1 MAARATRPGTEPSA
15 PGRAGPART
24 TSLPASCA
32 RRLRVKRRRRAR
44 MLEAR
49 ADRRLTPADGAAT
62 PPRCPTTPAC
72 KAGRSFFR
80 SFVSLPLIPKQ
91 SDAAVPKLSDAQH
104 SARRA
109 KEVWRPAR
117 AAAVWHVPPTMHT
130 SVPSAP
136 GETAVT
142 TTGAVLVGRVEDVT
156 HTQHLIAVVSTAVC
170 WGAFG
175 LTWVGGALYNASRG
189 PRQSTRAPLGRFA
202 IVVVIAGAIFFAIF
216 RAVPTHT
223 WRSLELQSPWG
234 TGIGLVILLGSTVFT
249 LWARFA
255 LGTMWTLDA
264 VVKEGHAL
272 RTDGPYG
279 ITRHPIYTGILG
291 MLLGSLL
298 LAGVGRSLLLLPVAL
313 VLFEVKLHVEEE
325 LMLATFPDEYPR
337 YRQRV
342 PQLIPGLR
350 IRRVG
355 ADPTQTPGGGRPSG

>member
-1 MAARATRPGTEPSA
+1 
-15 PGRAGPART
+15 
-24 TSLPASCA
+24 
-32 RRLRVKRRRRAR
+32 
-44 MLEAR
+44 
-49 ADRRLTPADGAAT
+49 
-62 PPRCPTTPAC
+62 
-72 KAGRSFFR
+72 
-80 SFVSLPLIPKQ
+80 
-91 SDAAVPKLSDAQH
+91 
-104 SARRA
+104 
-109 KEVWRPAR
+109 
-117 AAAVWHVPPTMHT
+117 MHT
-130 SVPSAP
+130 SVPRAP
-136 GETAVT
+136 GETAVA
-142 TTGAVLVGRVEDVT
+142 TTGAVLLGRVEDVT
-156 HTQHLIAVVSTAVC
+156 HTQHLIAVASTAVC

-175 LTWVGGALYNASRG
+175 LTWVGGALYNALRG
-189 PRQSTRAPLGRFA
+189 PTHSARAPLGRFVV
-202 IVVVIAGAIFFAIF
+202 VVVIAGAIFFAIF

-223 WRSLELQSPWG
+223 WRSLEWQSPWA

-355 ADPTQTPGGGRPSG
+355 AERTQTPGRRPAFRVRTLLRLRMSPVP

>member
-1 MAARATRPGTEPSA
+1 
-15 PGRAGPART
+15 
-24 TSLPASCA
+24 
-32 RRLRVKRRRRAR
+32 
-44 MLEAR
+44 
-49 ADRRLTPADGAAT
+49 
-62 PPRCPTTPAC
+62 
-72 KAGRSFFR
+72 
-80 SFVSLPLIPKQ
+80 
-91 SDAAVPKLSDAQH
+91 
-104 SARRA
+104 
-109 KEVWRPAR
+109 
-117 AAAVWHVPPTMHT
+117 MHT
-130 SVPSAP
+130 SVPRAP

-142 TTGAVLVGRVEDVT
+142 TAGAVRVGRVEVVT

-255 LGTMWTLDA
+255 LGMMWTLDA

-272 RTDGPYG
+272 RTDGPYR

-313 VLFEVKLHVEEE
+313 VLFEIKLHVEEE
-325 LMLATFPDEYPR
+325 LMLATFPDEYPH

-350 IRRVG
+350 MRRVG
-355 ADPTQTPGGGRPSG
+355 AERTQTPGGGRPSG

>member
-1 MAARATRPGTEPSA
+1 MTRGHALGPSSGRAAKSRPGPVSR
-15 PGRAGPART
+15 PGPA
-24 TSLPASCA
+24 
-32 RRLRVKRRRRAR
+32 
-44 MLEAR
+44 
-49 ADRRLTPADGAAT
+49 
-62 PPRCPTTPAC
+62 PT
-72 KAGRSFFR
+72 AGRSGSPAAIR
-80 SFVSLPLIPKQ
+80 STASTGAK
-91 SDAAVPKLSDAQH
+91 AAAGHHAPDVALELAESAQKERPRPARVATLVCVYRLSRVPRVGRLGPDLAAS
-104 SARRA
+104 SARRG
-109 KEVWRPAR
+109 KEVWRPAW

-130 SVPSAP
+130 SVPRAP

-142 TTGAVLVGRVEDVT
+142 TAGAVRVGRVEVVT

-255 LGTMWTLDA
+255 LGMMWTLDA

-272 RTDGPYG
+272 RTDGPYR

-313 VLFEVKLHVEEE
+313 VLFEIKLHVEEE
-325 LMLATFPDEYPR
+325 LMLATFPDEYPH

-350 IRRVG
+350 MRRVG
-355 ADPTQTPGGGRPSG
+355 AERTQTPGGGRPSG